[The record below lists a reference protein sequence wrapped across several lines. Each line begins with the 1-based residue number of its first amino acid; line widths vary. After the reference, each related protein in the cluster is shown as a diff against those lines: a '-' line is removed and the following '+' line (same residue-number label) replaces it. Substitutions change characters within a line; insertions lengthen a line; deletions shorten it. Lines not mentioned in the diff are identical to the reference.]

1 MIGPDLTLQ
10 KALRVVLAASEGVT
24 DLVPAASILDRNQ
37 RPAPRPSIIMGE
49 TDLRVL
55 SSFDRSVW
63 SVSHTLHVWT
73 REPSTEQAKRILS
86 AISQAVRSERPN
98 LDAGY
103 SLADWRIELVRALR
117 DPDGETTHGVLTIMA
132 TVQEVMP

>member
-1 MIGPDLTLQ
+1 MIGPDLALQ
-10 KALRVVLAASEGVT
+10 KALRAVLVASEGVT
-24 DLVPAASILDRNQ
+24 ALVPATSILDRHH

-73 REPSTEQAKRILS
+73 REPSTELAKRILS
-86 AISQAVRSERPN
+86 AISQAVRSERPD

-103 SLADWRIELVRALR
+103 GLADWRIDLVRALR
-117 DPDGETTHGVLTIMA
+117 DPDGETSHGVLTVVA
-132 TVQEVMP
+132 TVQEVTP